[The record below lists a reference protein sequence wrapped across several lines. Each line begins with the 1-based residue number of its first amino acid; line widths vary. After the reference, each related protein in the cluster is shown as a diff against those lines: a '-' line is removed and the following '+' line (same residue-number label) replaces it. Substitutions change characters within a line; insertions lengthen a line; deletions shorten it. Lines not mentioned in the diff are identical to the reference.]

1 MQSWTPAGFSTSAI
15 AESMRAAPPRQRR
28 RLRATREAAMI
39 EAIPL
44 RSTRGSL
51 RSAGLAL
58 LPRLFA
64 GREASRIGQNAPD
77 FRLSIAA
84 NGGDFG
90 GDGASIGLSDL
101 RGRAALLVFWATWCM
116 PCRAE
121 APVINEVFRRWRD
134 RNVVVLG
141 INTDEPGQGDP
152 RAFALER
159 GLVYPIL
166 RDDSAEALH
175 AYDVEALPTLV
186 VVSTLGKIVAIRT
199 GVIGDSEIDRLIR
212 QAL

>member
-1 MQSWTPAGFSTSAI
+1 
-15 AESMRAAPPRQRR
+15 
-28 RLRATREAAMI
+28 MI

-44 RSTRGSL
+44 RSTRSAL
-51 RSAGLAL
+51 QSAGLVAL
-58 LPRLFA
+58 LLAGLAFLPRLFA
-64 GREASRIGQNAPD
+64 GREASRVGQNAPD
-77 FRLSIAA
+77 FRLSIVA
-84 NGGDFG
+84 NGGEFG
-90 GDGASIGLSDL
+90 GDGAALALSDL

-121 APVINEVFRRWRD
+121 APIINEVSRRWHD

-141 INTDEPGQGDP
+141 IDTDEPGQGDP
-152 RAFALER
+152 REFAVAR

-166 RDDSAEALH
+166 RDESAEASR
-175 AYDVEALPTLV
+175 AFDVEALPTLV

-199 GVIGDSEIDRLIR
+199 GVTGDGEIDRLIR

>member
-1 MQSWTPAGFSTSAI
+1 
-15 AESMRAAPPRQRR
+15 
-28 RLRATREAAMI
+28 MI

-44 RSTRGSL
+44 RSTRGGL
-51 RSAGLAL
+51 QSAGLVALLLVGLAL

-64 GREASRIGQNAPD
+64 GREASRVGRSAPD
-77 FRLSIAA
+77 FRLPIVA
-84 NGGDFG
+84 NGGEFG
-90 GDGASIGLSDL
+90 GDGASLGLSDV

-121 APVINEVFRRWRD
+121 APVINEVSRRWHD

-141 INTDEPGQGDP
+141 IDTDEPGQGDP
-152 RAFALER
+152 REFAVAR

-166 RDDSAEALH
+166 RDQSAEASH

-186 VVSTLGKIVAIRT
+186 VISTLGKIVAIRT
-199 GVIGDSEIDRLIR
+199 GVTGDGEIDRLIR